1 MSMLTDVQA
10 VKGRFH
16 WGDST
21 AWRMPG
27 GGAQVRTHTTLAVQS
42 LRTAHQPYWL

>member
-42 LRTAHQPYWL
+42 LTTAHQPYWL